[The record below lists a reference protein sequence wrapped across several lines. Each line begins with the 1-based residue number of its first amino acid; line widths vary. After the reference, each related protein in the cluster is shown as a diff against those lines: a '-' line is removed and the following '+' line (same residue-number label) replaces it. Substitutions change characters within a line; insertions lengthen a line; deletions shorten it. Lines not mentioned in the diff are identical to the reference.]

1 MKINFLDVLLNEY
14 NENIIPLHKVPALH
28 KITVLIAF
36 FMISAF
42 HADAEEF
49 WRIRYS
55 VPTSGESEI
64 KRGSNIASEKLNTS
78 GHSGNMVFPNGIGFG
93 YSTVQTDGSLR
104 EIEYKFKNHSLDL
117 TYTIGNEL
125 SLTLGAGRLV
135 YGRGEQSI
143 SGTSYVTESSSGEA
157 LFMNFGIPFFGGE
170 LFLGY
175 RQNNIEYKNFQ
186 SRISGQSVILADSI
200 KLLSSQV
207 NTGFGFLF

>member
-1 MKINFLDVLLNEY
+1 MNIN
-14 NENIIPLHKVPALH
+14 NIISLHKAPVVH

-36 FMISAF
+36 FMFSVF
-42 HADAEEF
+42 RADAEEF

-64 KRGSNIASEKLNTS
+64 KRGSSIASEKLNTS

-93 YSTVQTDGSLR
+93 YSTVHTDGSLS

-186 SRISGQSVILADSI
+186 SRISGQPVILEDSI

>member
-42 HADAEEF
+42 YADADEF

-93 YSTVQTDGSLR
+93 YSSVHTDGSLS

-135 YGRGEQSI
+135 YGRGR
-143 SGTSYVTESSSGEA
+143 GRGK
-157 LFMNFGIPFFGGE
+157 GGSAWCP
-170 LFLGY
+170 
-175 RQNNIEYKNFQ
+175 RASAR
-186 SRISGQSVILADSI
+186 SRG
-200 KLLSSQV
+200 
-207 NTGFGFLF
+207 

>member
-42 HADAEEF
+42 HTDAEAF

-64 KRGSNIASEKLNTS
+64 KRGSSIASEKLNTS

-93 YSTVQTDGSLR
+93 YSTVRTDGSLS

-157 LFMNFGIPFFGGE
+157 LFMNFGIPFIGAE
-170 LFLGY
+170 LLLGY
-175 RQNNIEYKNFQ
+175 RQNIIEYKNFQ
-186 SRISGQSVILADSI
+186 SQISGKTVTLAAPV

-207 NTGFGFLF
+207 SVGLGFIF